1 MQSIYYFVLQSKEIK
16 KVLDGFNG
24 IVVIDEA
31 YSDFAKQPQFR
42 NKLSEYPN
50 AIVLNTFSKAWGCA
64 GIRLGMAF
72 ASKEIISY
80 FNKVKYPYNIN
91 ILTLQEA
98 DKMLSGRYE
107 VDKWVSI
114 ILEERGCLTNAVSNF
129 FLAKFDDATKLYNY
143 LVNCGVIVRN
153 RSSVKLCGNCLRI
166 TVGSQS
172 ENSLLLSAMRKYK
185 H

>member
-1 MQSIYYFVLQSKEIK
+1 MIDPVVFHIVWFMVGLAMM
-16 KVLDGFNG
+16 G
-24 IVVIDEA
+24 I
-31 YSDFAKQPQFR
+31 P
-42 NKLSEYPN
+42 L
-50 AIVLNTFSKAWGCA
+50 
-64 GIRLGMAF
+64 
-72 ASKEIISY
+72 
-80 FNKVKYPYNIN
+80 
-91 ILTLQEA
+91 
-98 DKMLSGRYE
+98 
-107 VDKWVSI
+107 
-114 ILEERGCLTNAVSNF
+114 F